1 MTMNDSLENGMTRDR
16 PVRIGAVAYL
26 NSKPL
31 IEDLAELA
39 NDAELILDVPS
50 RLADD
55 LLAGEL
61 DVALIP
67 SIEILRDADY
77 EIVSDACVAT
87 RGPVL
92 SVKLFSRVPFARIR
106 TLALEEG

>member
-1 MTMNDSLENGMTRDR
+1 MTRMDR
-16 PVRIGAVAYL
+16 QISPHPARIRVGAVGYL

-31 IEDLAELA
+31 IEGLTELA
-39 NDAELILDVPS
+39 PQTDLILDVPS

-55 LLAGEL
+55 LAAGRL

-67 SIEILRDADY
+67 SVEYLLHPDY
-77 EIVSDACVAT
+77 EIVSDACVAA

-92 SVKLFSRVPFARIR
+92 SVKLFSRVP
-106 TLALEEG
+106 